1 MKELLE
7 WLEQTRG
14 IIKEDL
20 TMTSKHGDK
29 AQIRFYEGQL
39 SIINEVIGH
48 VGFLAEREVEELKH
62 RIEAAQ
68 KNVDD
73 YNEYFKEVP
82 VDYNH
87 YRYEV
92 GFYTGMIRAYE
103 SLLPE
108 GADTEEEK
116 GF

>member
-7 WLEQTRG
+7 WLLRRKAEVS
-14 IIKEDL
+14 I
-20 TMTSKHGDK
+20 DK
-29 AQIRFYEGQL
+29 ARAYTKAEEEFSRGQL
-39 SIINEVIGH
+39 SILNEVISH
-48 VGFLAEREVEELKH
+48 VEFLAEREVEELKH

-92 GFYTGMIRAYE
+92 GLYTGMIKAYE

-108 GADTEEEK
+108 EER
-116 GF
+116 